1 MILEKLQIIQFRNI
15 SKESIRFDKKVNIL
29 YGKNGQG
36 KTSFLETIYILALTK
51 SFKAHSDKI
60 FLQHSR
66 NFLEIKGDFIAAN
79 NDNMEIR
86 YYYSEAEGK
95 NVFLNGNK
103 LDKFSDL
110 IGIVPVV
117 LLSLEDFELTYGM
130 PVNRRRFMDILLSQ
144 VHPLYLN
151 ALQNYKRCLAQRNK
165 LLTLIK
171 EIKEPPSSLE
181 PWDEQLVK
189 YGSEIVRYRLKFVD
203 FLSQRLAVN
212 YRTISSIA
220 EEDVNVEY
228 KTNIKS
234 EEKITEPEKIT
245 DLFEEKL
252 LKSKE
257 KDIYKE
263 STTIGPHRDDL
274 LFLKNGYP
282 FKTYGSQGENK
293 TFLIALKLVESEY
306 VLQNANEEP
315 LLLLDDIFG
324 ELDEYR
330 IGHLLDYISGI
341 GQTFITTTVQQ
352 KFQNVSLNE
361 ANFYKVQDGKILQ

>member
-1 MILEKLQIIQFRNI
+1 MILEKLQINQFRNI

-29 YGKNGQG
+29 YGRNGQG

-51 SFKAHSDKI
+51 SFKAYSDKI
-60 FLQHSR
+60 FLQHSQ
-66 NFLEIKGDFIAAN
+66 NFLEIKGDFISAN
-79 NDNMEIR
+79 KNNMEIR
-86 YYYSEAEGK
+86 YYYSETEGK

-117 LLSLEDFELTYGM
+117 LLSLEDFELTYGL
-130 PVNRRRFMDILLSQ
+130 PANRRRFLDILLSQ

-151 ALQNYKRCLAQRNK
+151 ALQNYKKCLAQRNK

-189 YGSEIVRYRLKFVD
+189 YGSEIVRYRLQFVD
-203 FLSQRLAVN
+203 FLSQRMSTK
-212 YRTISSIA
+212 YRKISSIA
-220 EEDVNVEY
+220 EENVEVEY
-228 KTNIKS
+228 KTNIMGEKQISDRKKS
-234 EEKITEPEKIT
+234 TI
-245 DLFEEKL
+245 LFKEQLVKN
-252 LKSKE
+252 KE
-257 KDIYKE
+257 KDILKE
-263 STTIGPHRDDL
+263 TTTVGPHRDDL

-306 VLQNANEEP
+306 VLKNAKEEP

-330 IGHLLDYISGI
+330 IGRLLDYITEI
-341 GQTFITTTVQQ
+341 GQTFITTTVRQ
-352 KFQNVSLNE
+352 KFQNVSLNKD
-361 ANFYKVQDGKILQ
+361 NFFEVENGRILQ